1 MLRNVSISV
10 FCIRSH
16 RAQYASDAGS
26 MGLYSGNNRTSHIRS
41 YYAECADSNVHRNVR
56 KSDLRIRSL
65 YASDAGSKRICN
77 GRKSKFRNRSPAAHY
92 AVYAGSNVHRNVR
105 KSDLRIRSL
114 L

>member
-10 FCIRSH
+10 FCIRSL
-16 RAQYASDAGS
+16 YAP
-26 MGLYSGNNRTSHIRS
+26 H
-41 YYAECADSNVHRNVR
+41 ADSNV
-56 KSDLRIRSL
+56 LR
-65 YASDAGSKRICN
+65 N
-77 GRKSKFRNRSPAAHY
+77 GRKLKFRNRSPAAHY